1 MVSIRRDIEP
11 DDAWQRA
18 RHVLFV
24 EGRPDGATGESFDRT
39 VLATFLADVVQVE
52 PLGASFHL
60 RSAAEA
66 LHPSHSTYYFLID
79 RDHHTDEQVESAWRR
94 FPDPATYNLLIW
106 RRRELENYFID
117 PTYLLRLE
125 KHLSVDEPTLRARI
139 REACQARLYLD
150 VANQVI
156 TECREPLKQAWIKH
170 FDVPFAT
177 RDAALAAVRDHHAFP
192 EKRESFTVST
202 RPEALE
208 ARFVSIL
215 ADYTGGRDPLEYGAG
230 RWLER
235 LRGKPVWTTVA
246 NSCFRISDANNRSLQ
261 GPRKALELAKALVR
275 RPLAEQPADLQ
286 ELRRLLVARV
296 RPLAP

>member
-1 MVSIRRDIEP
+1 MVETRRDIEP

-24 EGRPDGATGESFDRT
+24 EGRPDAAPGESFDRT

-66 LHPSHSTYYFLID
+66 LHPFHSTYYFLID
-79 RDHHTDEQVESAWRR
+79 RDHHTDEFVETTWRR
-94 FPDPATYNLLIW
+94 FPDPASYNLLVW

-117 PTYLLRLE
+117 PAYLRRSE
-125 KHLSVDEPTLRARI
+125 HLGVDEPTLRARI